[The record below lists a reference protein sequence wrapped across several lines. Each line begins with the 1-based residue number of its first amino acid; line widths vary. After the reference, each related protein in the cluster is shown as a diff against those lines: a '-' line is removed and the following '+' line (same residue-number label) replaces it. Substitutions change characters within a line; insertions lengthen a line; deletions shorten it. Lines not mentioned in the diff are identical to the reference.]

1 MQSVFEDLY
10 SKKILEEEFGYTCF
24 LQTLIDNRIPYKKT
38 RIPSNMI
45 LLTEDTIN
53 TKVYFIEKGIISLE
67 KNKNVISFLGS
78 NQIAGLN
85 DYFMAEANLYT
96 ARVIETITAYEFDKE
111 DIICSIIGMQEGWLY
126 LYLNNRNHENVLIEK
141 CNLMR
146 GNGENRLKE
155 SLEQLGRYF
164 GNEKEGV
171 LRIPKCF
178 TKKIIANYSNL
189 SVRSVTHLCRKLVEA
204 GFLAENSKSFVL
216 LDKYGKIEPEVTTI

>member
-24 LQTLIDNRIPYKKT
+24 LQTLIDNRIPFKKT

-53 TKVYFIEKGIISLE
+53 TKVYFIEKGIVSLE

>member
-10 SKKILEEEFGYTCF
+10 SKKILEEEFGYASF

-38 RIPSNMI
+38 RIPTNMI

-53 TKVYFIEKGIISLE
+53 TKVYFIEKGIVSLE

-85 DYFMAEANLYT
+85 DYFMAEANVYT

-146 GNGENRLKE
+146 GNGESRLKD
-155 SLEQLGRYF
+155 SLKQIGKYF
-164 GNEKEGV
+164 GSEKEGA

-189 SVRSVTHLCRKLVEA
+189 SVRSVTHL
-204 GFLAENSKSFVL
+204 
-216 LDKYGKIEPEVTTI
+216 

>member
-53 TKVYFIEKGIISLE
+53 TKVYFIEKGIVSLE

-85 DYFMAEANLYT
+85 DYFMAEANRYT

>member
-53 TKVYFIEKGIISLE
+53 TKVYFIKKGIVSLE

>member
-10 SKKILEEEFGYTCF
+10 SKKILEEEFDYTCF

-53 TKVYFIEKGIISLE
+53 TKVYFIEKGIVSLE

>member
-53 TKVYFIEKGIISLE
+53 TKVYFIEKGIVSLE

-111 DIICSIIGMQEGWLY
+111 DIICSIIGIQEGWLY

>member
-10 SKKILEEEFGYTCF
+10 SKKILEEVFGYTCF

-53 TKVYFIEKGIISLE
+53 TKVYFIEKGIVSLE

>member
-53 TKVYFIEKGIISLE
+53 TKVYFIEKGIVSLE

-189 SVRSVTHLCRKLVEA
+189 SLRSVTHLCRKLVEA

>member
-53 TKVYFIEKGIISLE
+53 TKVYFIEKGIVSLE

-189 SVRSVTHLCRKLVEA
+189 SVRSVTNLCRKLVEA

>member
-53 TKVYFIEKGIISLE
+53 TKVYCIEKGIVSLE

>member
-53 TKVYFIEKGIISLE
+53 TKVYFIEKGIVSLE

-189 SVRSVTHLCRKLVEA
+189 SVRSVTHICRKLVEA

>member
-53 TKVYFIEKGIISLE
+53 TKVYFIEKGIVSLE

-164 GNEKEGV
+164 GKEKEGV

-189 SVRSVTHLCRKLVEA
+189 SVRSVTHLCRKLVES

-216 LDKYGKIEPEVTTI
+216 LDKYGRIEPEVTTI

>member
-53 TKVYFIEKGIISLE
+53 TKVYFIEKGIVSLE

-189 SVRSVTHLCRKLVEA
+189 SVRSVTHLCIKLVEA

>member
-53 TKVYFIEKGIISLE
+53 TRVYFIEKGIVSLE

>member
-45 LLTEDTIN
+45 LLIEDTIN
-53 TKVYFIEKGIISLE
+53 TKVYFIEKGIVSLE

>member
-53 TKVYFIEKGIISLE
+53 TKVYFIEKGIVSLE

-189 SVRSVTHLCRKLVEA
+189 SVRSVTHLCRKLVES
-204 GFLAENSKSFVL
+204 GFLSENSKSFVL
-216 LDKYGKIEPEVTTI
+216 LDKYGRIEPEVTTI

>member
-53 TKVYFIEKGIISLE
+53 TKVYFIEKGIVSLE

-155 SLEQLGRYF
+155 SPEQLGRYF

>member
-53 TKVYFIEKGIISLE
+53 TKVYFIEKGIVSLE

-164 GNEKEGV
+164 GNEKEGA

-189 SVRSVTHLCRKLVEA
+189 SVRSVTHLCRKLVES

-216 LDKYGKIEPEVTTI
+216 LDKYGRIEPEVITI

>member
-53 TKVYFIEKGIISLE
+53 TKVYCIEKGIFSLE

>member
-10 SKKILEEEFGYTCF
+10 SKKILEEEFGYICF

-53 TKVYFIEKGIISLE
+53 TKVYFIEKGIVSLE

>member
-53 TKVYFIEKGIISLE
+53 TKVYFIEKGIVSLE

-164 GNEKEGV
+164 RNEKEGV